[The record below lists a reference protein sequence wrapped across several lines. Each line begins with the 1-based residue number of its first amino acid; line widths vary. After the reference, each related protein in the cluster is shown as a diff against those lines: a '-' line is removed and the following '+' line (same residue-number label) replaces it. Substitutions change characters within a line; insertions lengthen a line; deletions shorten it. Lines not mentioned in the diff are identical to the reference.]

1 MAARLRLR
9 RWMLPAAAL
18 LVVVTVG
25 LLVSRRGTPP
35 PAFRTALAERGTVI
49 QTVDVT
55 GTLQPATEN
64 DLDFGTGGH
73 VATVA
78 VQAGQHVP
86 AGTLLAHLRTAPGA
100 AQPAPAPGA
109 RARTQAE

>member
-35 PAFRTALAERGTVI
+35 PAFRTALVERGTVI

-55 GTLQPATEN
+55 GTLQPATET
-64 DLDFGTGGH
+64 DLD
-73 VATVA
+73 
-78 VQAGQHVP
+78 
-86 AGTLLAHLRTAPGA
+86 
-100 AQPAPAPGA
+100 
-109 RARTQAE
+109 